1 MKLLCD
7 NVAIEV
13 EVMGDGD
20 PVLIIHGFT
29 GCASAMTPLTEL
41 LDGRRI
47 TPDLIGHGQSESP
60 ASLGPYYLE
69 SISSQLSSLLSQL
82 DASPASIVGY
92 SMGGRIALTFALSY
106 PEMVTSLA
114 LIGTSPGISDHRD
127 RAQRLERDYQ
137 LGASISQRGITDFVN
152 TWVAQPMWQ
161 SLRQSLTSQQWQDSI
176 RQRISNHPLGLANS
190 LRASGTGAMSPL
202 HDVLQHLDVPT
213 LLLVGEKDHKF
224 LEVAQQFVSRIPDA
238 SIRVIRNSGHAT
250 HLEQPNA
257 TAEAIMEPFS
267 CS

>member
-7 NVAIEV
+7 NVATEV
-13 EVMGDGD
+13 EVIGNGE
-20 PVLIIHGFT
+20 PILIIHGFT
-29 GCASAMTPLTEL
+29 GCGSAMTPLAEL
-41 LDGRRI
+41 LHGRRI
-47 TPDLIGHGQSESP
+47 IPDLIGHGRSESP

-92 SMGGRIALTFALSY
+92 SMGGRIALTFALSH
-106 PEMVTSLA
+106 PEMVKSLA
-114 LIGTSPGISDHRD
+114 LIGTSPGISDQRD

-137 LGASISQRGITDFVN
+137 LGASISQRGISDFVN
-152 TWVAQPMWQ
+152 NWVAQPMWE

-176 RQRISNHPLGLANS
+176 SQRLSNHPLGLANS
-190 LRASGTGAMSPL
+190 LRASGTGTMRPL
-202 HDVLQHLDVPT
+202 HDVLQYLDPPT

-224 LEVAQQFVSRIPDA
+224 LEVAQQSAPRMPDA
-238 SIRVIRNSGHAT
+238 SIRVITNSGHAT
-250 HLEQPNA
+250 HLEQPSA
-257 TAEAIMEPFS
+257 TAEAIMEHFS

>member
-7 NVAIEV
+7 NVAIEA
-13 EVMGDGD
+13 EVTGDGD

-47 TPDLIGHGQSESP
+47 TPDLIGHGQSEAP

-69 SISSQLSSLLSQL
+69 SISSQLSSLRSQL

-106 PEMVTSLA
+106 PEMVNSLA

-137 LGASISQRGITDFVN
+137 LGASISQRGITNFVN

-161 SLRQSLTSQQWQDSI
+161 SLRQSLTSRQWQDSI
-176 RQRISNHPLGLANS
+176 SQRISNHPLGLANS

-224 LEVAQQFVSRIPDA
+224 LEVAHA

-250 HLEQPNA
+250 HLEQPHA
-257 TAEAIMEPFS
+257 TAEAIMEHFS

>member
-1 MKLLCD
+1 MKLRCD

-47 TPDLIGHGQSESP
+47 IPDLVGHGRSESP
-60 ASLGPYYLE
+60 ASLAPFSLE

-82 DASPASIVGY
+82 DA
-92 SMGGRIALTFALSY
+92 LSH
-106 PEMVTSLA
+106 PEMVKSLA
-114 LIGTSPGISDHRD
+114 LIGTSPGISNQTD
-127 RAQRLERDYQ
+127 RALRLKHDYQ
-137 LGASISQRGITDFVN
+137 LSASISQRGITDFVN

-161 SLRQSLTSQQWQDSI
+161 SLRQSLTSKQWQDSI
-176 RQRISNHPLGLANS
+176 SQRISNHPLGLANS

-202 HDVLQHLDVPT
+202 HDVLEHLDAPT
-213 LLLVGEKDHKF
+213 VLLVGEKDHKF
-224 LEVAQQFVSRIPDA
+224 LEIAQQFVSRIPDA

-257 TAEAIMEPFS
+257 TAEAIMEHFS